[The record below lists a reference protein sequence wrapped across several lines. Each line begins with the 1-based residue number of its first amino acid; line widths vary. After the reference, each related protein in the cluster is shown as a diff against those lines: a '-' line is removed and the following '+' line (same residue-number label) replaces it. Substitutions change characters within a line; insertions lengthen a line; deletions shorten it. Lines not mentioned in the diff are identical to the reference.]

1 MRFLVCGISVVIVA
15 VVLPLCRFTGFGH
28 SHIGFELPTLSQVW
42 NALSLA
48 IIKALRSIAE

>member
-1 MRFLVCGISVVIVA
+1 MRFLLCGIGFVIVA

-42 NALSLA
+42 NALFLA
-48 IIKALRSIAE
+48 ITKALSSTAG